1 MKSLKKVLAIL
12 ISAVLMVTAMSVCA
26 FADQY
31 SDAKALNNK
40 KTVSESIKRDVT
52 KLYKVTTASDG
63 EISLDWSTSMEWFEI
78 RVIDEDGVSQKVSR
92 CDVKASSLLAG
103 GENDNFIDCV
113 YDKDSQKFTA
123 SAAFTVKKGTYYV
136 KIWTPRA
143 YGLGLNTEEGTYK
156 LTATY
161 PSKTAEKEFSYLG
174 ITLKKGSTM
183 QLEAVDADK
192 GNISW
197 SSSKKSIV
205 TVSSTGKLTAKKKG
219 TAIITCK
226 SGDVTVKLKVVVK

>member
-92 CDVKASSLLAG
+92 CDVKAGSLLAG

-123 SAAFTVKKGTYYV
+123 SAAFTVKREHIMLK
-136 KIWTPRA
+136 
-143 YGLGLNTEEGTYK
+143 YGLPERMGLDKIPKRELTSLQQRILQK
-156 LTATY
+156 L
-161 PSKTAEKEFSYLG
+161 
-174 ITLKKGSTM
+174 LKKSLATLG
-183 QLEAVDADK
+183 
-192 GNISW
+192 
-197 SSSKKSIV
+197 
-205 TVSSTGKLTAKKKG
+205 
-219 TAIITCK
+219 
-226 SGDVTVKLKVVVK
+226 

>member
-78 RVIDEDGVSQKVSR
+78 RVIDEDGVSQKVS
-92 CDVKASSLLAG
+92 DVMSRLVHCWQAEKMIIS
-103 GENDNFIDCV
+103 
-113 YDKDSQKFTA
+113 
-123 SAAFTVKKGTYYV
+123 
-136 KIWTPRA
+136 
-143 YGLGLNTEEGTYK
+143 
-156 LTATY
+156 LTAFMTKIRR
-161 PSKTAEKEFSYLG
+161 SLRR
-174 ITLKKGSTM
+174 L
-183 QLEAVDADK
+183 LH
-192 GNISW
+192 
-197 SSSKKSIV
+197 
-205 TVSSTGKLTAKKKG
+205 LR
-219 TAIITCK
+219 
-226 SGDVTVKLKVVVK
+226 

>member
-1 MKSLKKVLAIL
+1 M
-12 ISAVLMVTAMSVCA
+12 
-26 FADQY
+26 
-31 SDAKALNNK
+31 
-40 KTVSESIKRDVT
+40 
-52 KLYKVTTASDG
+52 
-63 EISLDWSTSMEWFEI
+63 
-78 RVIDEDGVSQKVSR
+78 
-92 CDVKASSLLAG
+92 
-103 GENDNFIDCV
+103 
-113 YDKDSQKFTA
+113 
-123 SAAFTVKKGTYYV
+123 
-136 KIWTPRA
+136 
-143 YGLGLNTEEGTYK
+143 LNTEEGTYK

>member
-78 RVIDEDGVSQKVSR
+78 RVIDEDGVSQ
-92 CDVKASSLLAG
+92 
-103 GENDNFIDCV
+103 NDNFIDCV

-219 TAIITCK
+219 
-226 SGDVTVKLKVVVK
+226 SGRILVRSGAVAVIVYVTVK